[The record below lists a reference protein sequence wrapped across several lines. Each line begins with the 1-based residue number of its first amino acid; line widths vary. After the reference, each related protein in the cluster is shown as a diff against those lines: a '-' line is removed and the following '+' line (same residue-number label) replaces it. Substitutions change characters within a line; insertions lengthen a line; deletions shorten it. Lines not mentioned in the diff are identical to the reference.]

1 MKRLSDYK
9 NEDAIELWAKLLD
22 PIINIFKDKE
32 MQASMRAQKS
42 ALEKAKL
49 VLLSHKSDAVTI
61 ILAIDPTPITGLNL
75 GVRLVDVLM
84 EIENSEEFGSFF
96 GSPHP
101 GMKEEESSGS
111 VTENTEE
118 EEN

>member
-9 NEDAIELWAKLLD
+9 NEEAIELWANLLD
-22 PIINIFKDKE
+22 PIIHIFQDKE
-32 MQASMRAQKS
+32 MQAAIKNGKS
-42 ALEKAKL
+42 PLEKAKT
-49 VLLSHKSDAVTI
+49 VLLTHKSDAVAI

-75 GVRLVDVLM
+75 VVRLVDVLM

-111 VTENTEE
+111 AMENTEE
-118 EEN
+118 EEK